1 MEAQL
6 YMFPHLINDLGSL
19 LFNKVDILILA
30 LFILLPLQLVLDLLH
45 GVSRQISEFLLGQI
59 LYVFV
64 IKSYFYHF
72 FCLVLFDHLPFIP
85 DYNSQVLLQYREFH
99 FYTLQ
104 KIS

>member
-19 LFNKVDILILA
+19 LFNKVDILILT

-59 LYVFV
+59 LNVFV
-64 IKSYFYHF
+64 IKSYLTEIYIIFTLNEEFKVKFGHNYIF
-72 FCLVLFDHLPFIP
+72 VIYGSVKLF
-85 DYNSQVLLQYREFH
+85 E
-99 FYTLQ
+99 
-104 KIS
+104 